1 MATNNRQSYNNRQE
15 VQRSNRDSARW
26 ILGLIV
32 AFVGLYLAASVFFSF
47 LGWEADQ
54 SGLQLTA
61 EERTTLGVTPENMC
75 GWAGAWLGLQL
86 VDRSFGLFGLLLPV
100 IVLLL
105 GVRIIR
111 QKPLLLNHVTLSLL
125 IVFSDLLSL

>member
-75 GWAGAWLGLQL
+75 GWAGAWLGLLL

-125 IVFSDLLSL
+125 IVMLL